1 MPRSSPCPEL
11 EQLRREAGKLRRN
24 LRQKMLLAREK
35 TAHLPAHERRPSDY
49 EEFFERRV
57 ARLAEAIEAH
67 LRDHGCQSF

>member
-1 MPRSSPCPEL
+1 
-11 EQLRREAGKLRRN
+11 
-24 LRQKMLLAREK
+24 MLLAREK